1 MFAPSRKWRFVLAP
15 IAVAALVAIVGEVV
29 MHLWNWLLPGLF
41 GWRQIGFWQ
50 ALGLLV
56 LSRIL
61 VGGIG
66 GHRHHD
72 RSRLRRKLE
81 ERWEQLTP
89 EEREKLRGGLRG
101 SRCGPFGRPER
112 ETSEPGDTV

>member
-1 MFAPSRKWRFVLAP
+1 MFGPSRKWGFVLAP
-15 IAVAALVAIVGEVV
+15 FAVAALVAFVGEVV
-29 MHLWNWLLPGLF
+29 MHLWNWLLPALF
-41 GWRQIGFWQ
+41 GWHAISFWQ

-61 VGGIG
+61 VGGFG

-89 EEREKLRGGLRG
+89 EEREKLRGSFRDG
-101 SRCGPFGRPER
+101 RCGPFGRPDGQ
-112 ETSEPGDTV
+112 TKEPA